1 MVQISGKWHSYICN
15 CGYCSVLRAEESID
29 SVLGK
34 KEGMT
39 TTRDLISRAVLN
51 KGKYSERL
59 KDGRIIAVKVGVI
72 RNPGIKNHT
81 RAFFYVDGKRI
92 TRATAALIL
101 RNHT

>member
-1 MVQISGKWHSYICN
+1 
-15 CGYCSVLRAEESID
+15 
-29 SVLGK
+29 
-34 KEGMT
+34 MT

-59 KDGRIIAVKVGVI
+59 KDGRIITVKVGVI

-92 TRATAALIL
+92 TRATTALIL